1 MTVPFPLDAF
11 EVARP
16 VRRKRPAPR
25 LDTDKLA
32 GIGITMAVHAVIVAM
47 ALTAVHVARPRAM
60 RELSVRITPEKIK
73 VAEDVKPLPR
83 LVAPS
88 LVAVPPPAFTVRLAP
103 PSPVM
108 AQPPV
113 AAAVAPAAPVVAPQ
127 KPAGETSG
135 GETRSSYLGRVL
147 AQLNRFKQYP
157 RAARQARIEG
167 VVMLHF
173 VMDADGKVQ
182 SAEIAKSSGRP
193 ILDAEGLAL
202 IQRAQPLPALPVDF
216 PTRSLDAVV
225 PIEFSL
231 KS

>member
-1 MTVPFPLDAF
+1 L
-11 EVARP
+11 
-16 VRRKRPAPR
+16 PR
-25 LDTDKLA
+25 LDTDRLA
-32 GIGITMAVHAVIVAM
+32 GLGVTLAVHVVILAL
-47 ALTAVHVARPRAM
+47 ALTAVHVARPRVM
-60 RELSVRITPEKIK
+60 QELSVQITPGKIK
-73 VAEDVKPLPR
+73 PVEEVKPLPK

-88 LVAVPPPAFTVRLAP
+88 IVTVPPPEFTVPVAVPP
-103 PSPVM
+103 PVM

-113 AAAVAPAAPVVAPQ
+113 AVTPAPTAPVPAPQ
-127 KPAGETSG
+127 KPAGET
-135 GETRSSYLGRVL
+135 RDSYLGRVL

-182 SAEIAKSSGRP
+182 RAEIAKTSGRAV
-193 ILDAEGLAL
+193 LDAEALAL
-202 IQRAQPLPALPVDF
+202 IQRAQPLPALPADF

-231 KS
+231 AS

>member
-11 EVARP
+11 DVARP
-16 VRRKRPAPR
+16 VRRKRRMPR

-32 GIGITMAVHAVIVAM
+32 GIGVTVAVHVLILAM
-47 ALTAVHVARPRAM
+47 ALTAVHVARPKVM
-60 RELSVRITPEKIK
+60 RELSVQITPDK
-73 VAEDVKPLPR
+73 VKLVEEVKPLPK

-88 LVAVPPPAFTVRLAP
+88 TVTVPPPEFTVPVP
-103 PSPVM
+103 PPPPVA

-113 AAAVAPAAPVVAPQ
+113 AAVPAPVAPVAAPQ
-127 KPAGETSG
+127 KPAGET
-135 GETRSSYLGRVL
+135 RDSYLGRVL

-173 VMDADGKVQ
+173 VMDSDGKVQ
-182 SAEIAKSSGRP
+182 SAEISKSSGRP
-193 ILDAEGLAL
+193 VLDAEALAL
-202 IQRAQPLPALPVDF
+202 IGRAQPLPALPAEF
-216 PTRSLDAVV
+216 PTRTLDAVV

-231 KS
+231 AG